1 MFLHIT
7 LSFEGS
13 EWGTLPPS
21 NLPHSTFQGRRSSG
35 VPYVLKI
42 RSQSV
47 KILTKIQLF
56 WNRLGTIGEV
66 SRGVREASKL
76 GLEAKI
82 AKITNFNFS
91 DG

>member
-1 MFLHIT
+1 MDNIT

-21 NLPHSTFQGRRSSG
+21 KLPLSTFQGRRSSG

-66 SRGVREASKL
+66 SRGVRHPSKL
-76 GLEAKI
+76 GLQAKI